1 MKIQEATLKVTS
13 VVVVRNG
20 NLATVFLKME
30 AFEAD
35 AVVKFDS
42 IGDAR
47 FFLRRSK
54 IRKYMEI
61 DQSSGKDIT
70 VSL

>member
-20 NLATVFLKME
+20 SLATVFLKMDD
-30 AFEAD
+30 FEAD
-35 AVVKFDS
+35 AIVKFDS
-42 IGDAR
+42 ISDAR

-54 IRKYMEI
+54 IKKYMEI